1 MRKLVQPFLRLLGAD
16 ILIDV
21 QRNHLPA
28 LTWFHALTERPGVPG
43 LVLME
48 LIQDA
53 KNADQVRIVENL
65 VHGLPLHWP
74 AEADCL
80 RALADFRVL
89 NLSQN
94 LGLIDSLIAATTIG
108 LGATLCTFN
117 VKHYRNITG
126 LVSEQPYAR

>member
-1 MRKLVQPFLRLLGAD
+1 MTTPASPLRMLDADVLVD
-16 ILIDV
+16 I
-21 QRNHLPA
+21 QRSHPNAVAWYASLSEYP
-28 LTWFHALTERPGVPG
+28 TVPG
-43 LVLME
+43 LVVME

-53 KNADQVRIVENL
+53 PSKREVEQALRLVRP
-65 VHGLPLHWP
+65 LPVAWP
-74 AEADCL
+74 TESDCQ

-94 LGLIDSLIAATTIG
+94 LGLIDSLIAAATIG

-126 LVSEQPYAR
+126 LTLEQPYER

>member
-1 MRKLVQPFLRLLGAD
+1 MTTPASPLRMLDAD
-16 ILIDV
+16 VLIDI
-21 QRNHLPA
+21 QRSHPNAVAWYASLSEYP
-28 LTWFHALTERPGVPG
+28 TVPG
-43 LVLME
+43 LVVME

-53 KNADQVRIVENL
+53 PSKREVEQALRLVRP
-65 VHGLPLHWP
+65 LPVAWP
-74 AEADCL
+74 TESDCQ

-94 LGLIDSLIAATTIG
+94 LGLIDSLIAAATIG

-126 LVSEQPYAR
+126 LALEQPYTR

>member
-1 MRKLVQPFLRLLGAD
+1 MTTPASPLRMLDAD
-16 ILIDV
+16 VLIDI
-21 QRNHLPA
+21 QRSHPNAVAWYASLSEYP
-28 LTWFHALTERPGVPG
+28 TVPG
-43 LVLME
+43 LVVME

-53 KNADQVRIVENL
+53 PSKREVEQALRLVRP
-65 VHGLPLHWP
+65 LPVAWP
-74 AEADCL
+74 TESDCQ

-94 LGLIDSLIAATTIG
+94 LGLIDSLIAAATIG

-126 LVSEQPYAR
+126 LTLEQPYTR